1 MSRFHD
7 ILVPVDFSE
16 TSDDALSL
24 AAELSRAYHA
34 TVHVL
39 HVVPR
44 VVPSL
49 YAMNEVGF
57 DFSAYVREAME
68 SARLQLPALAARHQI
83 DPAML
88 TTVVLHGGPADE
100 IVRYAE
106 AHAIDLIALGA
117 HGHGFLDRLLIGS
130 VAERVTRRAPCA
142 ILMVPHVVRRL
153 TPFDAEAAAGA
164 RS

>member
-83 DPAML
+83 DPALL

-100 IVRYAE
+100 IVRY
-106 AHAIDLIALGA
+106 
-117 HGHGFLDRLLIGS
+117 
-130 VAERVTRRAPCA
+130 AERVTRRAPCA
-142 ILMVPHVVRRL
+142 ILMVPHVVRRG